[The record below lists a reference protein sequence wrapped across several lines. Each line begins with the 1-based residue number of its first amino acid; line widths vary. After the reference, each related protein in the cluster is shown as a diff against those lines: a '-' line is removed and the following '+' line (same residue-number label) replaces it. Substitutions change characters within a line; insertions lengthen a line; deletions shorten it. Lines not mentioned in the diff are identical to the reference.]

1 MDNKEKN
8 KGTWFLEQLN
18 LYQSANSD
26 SDSVKRNFII
36 RVNEFE
42 TIINSLK
49 NKGNNDPLQHEL
61 ILGRRGSGKST
72 LLKRIQIEIDEKSQ
86 FSTKYIAVNLAEE
99 QAGIYRLFDLW
110 EQVIEE
116 LICKLNLELKLKDFK
131 EFKLEQ
137 EFTRY
142 LYQVIHE
149 ICSNENKKIVLL
161 LDNFDRI
168 VENFTDDGNLLRETL
183 INYNDIQ
190 IIAGSTRMDE
200 HFWQYDKPFYEFFR
214 RHRLEALSSEEIN
227 TLINHWSLSLEIPEL
242 KDYVEH
248 NRGKIENIRILT
260 DGLPRTLQFFIQILL
275 QNSQLYGYEYLRK
288 VMDNTTPLYQERL
301 NYLTPQLRKIISE
314 MAFIWEACTT
324 KQLVEKC
331 RMESKL
337 ISANLKTLIDKGIV
351 EKIETSKRNHLYRIS
366 ERFFNMWLI
375 ITQGNPEQ
383 KRKAKWLSIFLE
395 NWYDVNDFKKLAD
408 EHIHNLKVNKLGYNQ
423 ALVVSK
429 ALSQCKYISI
439 FERDTI
445 IELTENLN
453 DEHNYDNLLELPKK
467 YSIIRKEVGKLIKEK
482 KNQEAIKLILE
493 IENEEDG
500 IKFSLLGDL
509 YFHSNDKKN
518 SEKYLLLAIEKGK
531 LNKTYNLAV
540 LFHQQ
545 KKYSEAKKYYL
556 LSIENNNNPD
566 SNFNLGLL
574 FHEQGKVK
582 DAEKYYLEAIR
593 SGNDD
598 ALYNL
603 ALLYDENENYELSEK
618 YYLLAIEKNDDHA
631 MNNLAIQYYFNNY
644 NKEKSLELIEKYN
657 KINFESKAVQPQ
669 IIIEV
674 WNGIFDNLEGRLI
687 NDFQENHFEN
697 LDLIIC
703 QLLIHQQKR
712 LILKLFNNEEFGEEL
727 QGRYAIL
734 YYVTLILNNLSKE
747 NLELKIPPEISV
759 TVNDVISEIS
769 ERQKKYEYL

>member
-1 MDNKEKN
+1 MDKQ
-8 KGTWFLEQLN
+8 KGNIGKRFLEQLN

-26 SDSVKRNFII
+26 NDSIKKNFII

-49 NKGNNDPLQHEL
+49 NKSNKDPLQNEL

-72 LLKRIQIEIDEKSQ
+72 LLKRIQIEIDENPQ
-86 FSTKYIAVNLAEE
+86 FNSKYIAVNLAEE

-116 LICKLNLELKLKDFK
+116 LICKLNFDLKLKDYK
-131 EFKLEQ
+131 EFKLDQ
-137 EFTRY
+137 DFTRY

-149 ICSNENKKIVLL
+149 ICLKEKKKIILL

-214 RHRLEALSSEEIN
+214 RHRLESLSSEEIN
-227 TLINHWSLSLEIPEL
+227 ILINHWSESLEIPEL
-242 KDYVEH
+242 KDFVEN

-260 DGLPRTLQFFIQILL
+260 DGLPRTLQFFIQMLL

-395 NWYDVNDFKKLAD
+395 NWYDANDFKKLTD
-408 EHIHNLKVNKLGYNQ
+408 EHIHNLKGNKLGFNQ
-423 ALVVSK
+423 ALVFSK
-429 ALSQCKYISI
+429 ALSQCRYISTN
-439 FERDTI
+439 ERDLI
-445 IELTENLN
+445 IQLTEDLN
-453 DEHNYDNLLELPKK
+453 DNEQKSQLIELPKK
-467 YSIIRKEVGKLIKEK
+467 FKEIIKEVSRLTDKKEYEK
-482 KNQEAIKLILE
+482 AILLVNE

-500 IKFSLLGDL
+500 IKFSLLGDFYYYL
-509 YFHSNDKKN
+509 NDWKN
-518 SEKYLLLAIEKGK
+518 SQKNLLLAIDKGEA
-531 LNKTYNLAV
+531 NSIINLAI
-540 LFHQQ
+540 LLDEQ
-545 KKYSEAKKYYL
+545 KKYAEA
-556 LSIENNNNPD
+556 
-566 SNFNLGLL
+566 
-574 FHEQGKVK
+574 
-582 DAEKYYLEAIR
+582 
-593 SGNDD
+593 
-598 ALYNL
+598 
-603 ALLYDENENYELSEK
+603 EK
-618 YYLLAIEKNDDHA
+618 YYLLAIENKKLEAIHNLAILYHKQKKYSKAEKYYLLAIENQDIDAIFNLALMFNDIEKYDLAEKYYLLAIDKGHLNA
-631 MNNLAIQYYFNNY
+631 QNNLAIRYYFENS
-644 NKEKSLELIEKYN
+644 NKEKSLMLIKKFNET
-657 KINFESKAVQPQ
+657 SKDVKSLQPE
-669 IIIEV
+669 IIIEI
-674 WNGIFDNLEGRLI
+674 WNGIFDNLENRLI
-687 NDFQENHFEN
+687 ANFEENKF
-697 LDLIIC
+697 LDLELIIY
-703 QLLIHQQKR
+703 QLLIQQQKS
-712 LILKLFNNEEFGEEL
+712 LMLKLFNNKIIGKNL
-727 QGRYAIL
+727 KDRYGIF
-734 YYVTLILNNLSKE
+734 YYATLILNNLDKE
-747 NLELKIPPEISV
+747 NLNLKIPPEI
-759 TVNDVISEIS
+759 TNTLEDVMKLIFE
-769 ERQKKYEYL
+769 EQKKYGY